1 MTSPAPLNIS
11 ADQSVASAD
20 SSPASGKSSP
30 APGTA
35 PVSALDAPPA
45 PAPSTASTASASAL
59 SIPRMVVPDV
69 ARGLMLLGIAIAN
82 IATVWLVM
90 PGAPGGDLGGIV
102 RDSLWD
108 KLTILFTAVFVHA
121 RGFPMFATMMGFG
134 VGMIAASLYRRGYPL
149 GKARGVI
156 ACRYGML
163 AIFGVVHMVFLFWG
177 DIMMMYG
184 LMGMLLATMIAMHTR
199 TLLIIAGVLFVLGT
213 LGSVGLA
220 VFVDFT
226 DIGRQLMGDPTATAD
241 AFTSSTYLGSV
252 GFGALA
258 LVMQVVSSPFQLPAL
273 LPLVLFG
280 FVMAREGLL
289 SDTAHHRR
297 TLVRVAVVGMGCGVV
312 TGVLYGLSLVG
323 VLPAWELFSSVSMSV
338 GTLAGPGLI
347 AVLAL
352 VLAPV
357 QQRVA
362 KAAEAGKPA
371 ALPQPLTVLAALGK
385 RSMTGYVLQSVL
397 CIIFLA
403 PYGLHLFADAGAF
416 VALWAG
422 VGVWLVTLV
431 VANVLEVFG
440 KPGPLEAV
448 HRRLSYGKSGLMSS
462 WQPR

>member
-1 MTSPAPLNIS
+1 MTTPAPSNIPASQPAAPNGSPVPGSASPA
-11 ADQSVASAD
+11 V
-20 SSPASGKSSP
+20 SPASTP
-30 APGTA
+30 DATA
-35 PVSALDAPPA
+35 PVPTAAAPHPA
-45 PAPSTASTASASAL
+45 TLASAL
-59 SIPRMVVPDV
+59 STSRLVVPDV
-69 ARGLMLLGIAIAN
+69 ARGLMLLGIAVTN

-134 VGMIAASLYRRGYPL
+134 VGMVAASLYRRGYPL
-149 GKARGVI
+149 RDARVAI
-156 ACRYGML
+156 VRRYGML
-163 AIFGVVHMVFLFWG
+163 ALFGVVHMVFLFWG

-184 LMGMLLATMIAMHTR
+184 LMGMLLATMIAMRTR
-199 TLLIIAGVLFVLGT
+199 TLLIIAGILFVLGT

-220 VFVDFT
+220 VLIDFT
-226 DIGRQLMGDPTATAD
+226 EIGRQLMGDPTATAD

-258 LVMQVVSSPFQLPAL
+258 LVMQVISSPFQLPAL
-273 LPLVLFG
+273 LPLVIFG

-289 SDTAHHRR
+289 VDAPHHRR
-297 TLVRVAVVGMGCGVV
+297 TLVRIAAAGMGCGIL

-357 QQRVA
+357 QQR
-362 KAAEAGKPA
+362 AAEASKAEKSADLPKP
-371 ALPQPLTVLAALGK
+371 LKVLAALGK

-403 PYGLHLFADAGAF
+403 PYGLQLFADAGAF
-416 VALWAG
+416 VALWVG

-431 VANVLEVFG
+431 VANILEAVN

-448 HRRLSYGKSGLMSS
+448 HRRLSYGKRGLMNP